1 MAAPPAQ
8 VTRLDTIF
16 RQGETSGIIRTA
28 HAILNG
34 ESHPGKTITSLRD
47 LDPTDDFTFIE
58 AEDAVQCAKAI
69 TYLAREYIP
78 KTHHIDPIKDLQILS
93 PMHRG
98 SAGIAALNTAL
109 QESLND
115 TGKALSG
122 FGQTQITSQQ
132 DNPTF
137 AKQHAN
143 HCRLNSPTER
153 PPTASAIK

>member
-1 MAAPPAQ
+1 M
-8 VTRLDTIF
+8 
-16 RQGETSGIIRTA
+16 
-28 HAILNG
+28 
-34 ESHPGKTITSLRD
+34 
-47 LDPTDDFTFIE
+47 DPTDDFTFIE

-115 TGKALSG
+115 TGKALS
-122 FGQTQITSQQ
+122 
-132 DNPTF
+132 
-137 AKQHAN
+137 
-143 HCRLNSPTER
+143 RLRSDPDYVPARQSHFRETTRKPLPAELAYGTTT
-153 PPTASAIK
+153 TASATK